1 MKSLQAGT
9 ATANWQLHTL
19 FMLGFNL
26 FISGHSHCARVR
38 LFTRLFKTADSGHR
52 VDLDDASMRVLTGR
66 GTTWWTGVVSQKQ
79 ASNVAS

>member
-9 ATANWQLHTL
+9 ATGNCTL
-19 FMLGFNL
+19 SSCFNL

>member
-9 ATANWQLHTL
+9 ATGNCTL
-19 FMLGFNL
+19 SSWIMLQPL

>member
-9 ATANWQLHTL
+9 ATGNCTL
-19 FMLGFNL
+19 SSCFHL

-52 VDLDDASMRVLTGR
+52 VDLDDASMRVLTQRHDHGPELSAKSKLA
-66 GTTWWTGVVSQKQ
+66 T
-79 ASNVAS
+79 